1 MEDQRHGYWGTVRGA
16 QKKQETRSV
25 VAEQLDRVVDEHQN
39 PAMNRKRYSVGSDKR
54 TLDTRLI
61 V

>member
-1 MEDQRHGYWGTVRGA
+1 MDIGA
-16 QKKQETRSV
+16 LSGEHKKKQETRSV